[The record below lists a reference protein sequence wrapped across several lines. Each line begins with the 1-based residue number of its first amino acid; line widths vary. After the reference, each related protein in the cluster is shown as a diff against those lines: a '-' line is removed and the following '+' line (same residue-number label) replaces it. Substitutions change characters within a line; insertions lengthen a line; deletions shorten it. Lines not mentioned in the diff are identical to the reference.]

1 MEKSRSLTNEEFIKI
16 LQLEYLSCKLRSI
29 IYDRPEFKKM
39 NEDIAEKKKFKI
51 LDLSKKFLLPNI
63 FELDEAFE
71 FFWKK
76 EFIQEYGLPNFQYNP
91 KSKELI
97 SYWDKFYLLKPGE
110 TVIWEGT
117 EYTIK
122 ANHPNENS
130 VRILKNG
137 VSSFVPYIYFK
148 IKLLYT
154 LPLEKL
160 K

>member
-1 MEKSRSLTNEEFIKI
+1 MKIKKDFLI
-16 LQLEYLSCKLRSI
+16 DFVADELLNDY
-29 IYDRPEFKKM
+29 
-39 NEDIAEKKKFKI
+39 
-51 LDLSKKFLLPNI
+51 SK
-63 FELDEAFE
+63 ELDEAFE

-91 KSKELI
+91 KSKESI